1 MPKTE
6 PPPVKKG
13 CLVCRVGPRQPPKG
27 ATGFWEILPVKKSYH
42 KKNRKSMINYIIV
55 IGALITYSVMIT
67 WGYVQLSRKVNVK
80 PINYSIQII
89 NEIKNLQQDII
100 QLKKEQIEY
109 EQRINIIY
117 QAILTDALVSI
128 MKDRPNETQ

>member
-1 MPKTE
+1 M
-6 PPPVKKG
+6 
-13 CLVCRVGPRQPPKG
+13 
-27 ATGFWEILPVKKSYH
+27 KKSYH
-42 KKNRKSMINYIIV
+42 KKNRKSMTNYIIV

-80 PINYSIQII
+80 PINYSIQIVD
-89 NEIKNLQQDII
+89 EIKNLQQDII

>member
-1 MPKTE
+1 
-6 PPPVKKG
+6 
-13 CLVCRVGPRQPPKG
+13 
-27 ATGFWEILPVKKSYH
+27 
-42 KKNRKSMINYIIV
+42 MINYIIV